1 MRCSATTRDRVGLLD
16 ARVPFQHLGHGL
28 TPYPYVLDFAQDA
41 HERLLIEQLDAL
53 GVKVERRT
61 ELSRFEQQRG
71 SVQATLRRADGSED
85 LCETTY
91 LAGCDGVRST
101 VREGLGIGFPG
112 GTYDQLFYV
121 ADVEAAG
128 PATDGEV
135 HVDLRT
141 LSQTGANYR
150 ASPLSA
156 GAAGTFL
163 EIVCHGC
170 RPRRTVMAII

>member
-112 GTYDQLFYV
+112 GTYDQLSTSPTWKRPARRPMAKCTSTSGLYRRPARTIAQARSV
-121 ADVEAAG
+121 QVQQAPSWRSSAMGAD
-128 PATDGEV
+128 
-135 HVDLRT
+135 
-141 LSQTGANYR
+141 R
-150 ASPLSA
+150 A
-156 GAAGTFL
+156 
-163 EIVCHGC
+163 E
-170 RPRRTVMAII
+170 R